1 MGLGEKLARARG
13 AGLPWA
19 NKTGIQRFFTVA
31 GPVIYIAW
39 GILLIFATLVA
50 AIVGLALENNK
61 PLRRR

>member
-1 MGLGEKLARARG
+1 MGLGEKLTQARG

-50 AIVGLALENNK
+50 AIVSLALENNK